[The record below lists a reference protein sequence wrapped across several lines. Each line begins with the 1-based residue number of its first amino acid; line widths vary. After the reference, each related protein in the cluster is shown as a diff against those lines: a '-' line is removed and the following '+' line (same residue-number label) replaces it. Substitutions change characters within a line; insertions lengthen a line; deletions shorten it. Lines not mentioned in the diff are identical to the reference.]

1 MRRPKRNGREVK
13 TKRKHENSSMG
24 TLCSLA
30 NTLAVRVGSLW
41 WLRVAHLLF
50 RCTRASSFFMR
61 RKVMVVVQQRLNH
74 AALHSASCARLCLCF
89 TTSQL
94 CGFCITLCIFVCHG
108 MYSVALCSRVRGHD
122 DFIVI
127 QRATSFSIYISRLFA
142 LYLVSQLPLSGS
154 RAIAFQTFSSIFCT
168 NRIFAVGAGGIAR
181 TSWERKTSV
190 SQACLYDVYEPWR
203 G

>member
-1 MRRPKRNGREVK
+1 MAVRRPKRNGREVK

-30 NTLAVRVGSLW
+30 NVLAACWFAVVASCRTLALSMHTCIQFLCAKESLGG
-41 WLRVAHLLF
+41 
-50 RCTRASSFFMR
+50 
-61 RKVMVVVQQRLNH
+61 H
-74 AALHSASCARLCLCF
+74 AATPESRGVALSIVRAPVSVFYDQSTLPLLHNS
-89 TTSQL
+89 
-94 CGFCITLCIFVCHG
+94 LCIFVCHG
-108 MYSVALCSRVRGHD
+108 MYSVALCSRVRGQD

-127 QRATSFSIYISRLFA
+127 QRATSSFSVYISCL
-142 LYLVSQLPLSGS
+142 LVLHLVLQLPLSGS

-190 SQACLYDVYEPWR
+190 SQACLYDVYEP
-203 G
+203 

>member
-1 MRRPKRNGREVK
+1 MK
-13 TKRKHENSSMG
+13 TARWAPYARWRICW
-24 TLCSLA
+24 L
-30 NTLAVRVGSLW
+30 RVGSLW

-61 RKVMVVVQQRLNH
+61 RKVLVVMQQRLNH
-74 AALHSASCARLCLCF
+74 AALHSASCARLCRVCVCVLRPVNF
-89 TTSQL
+89 

-127 QRATSFSIYISRLFA
+127 QRATSFSIYISCLFA
-142 LYLVSQLPLSGS
+142 LYLVLQLPLSGSS
-154 RAIAFQTFSSIFCT
+154 RAIAFQTFSSIFRT
-168 NRIFAVGAGGIAR
+168 NRIFAVGADGIAR

-190 SQACLYDVYEPWR
+190 SQACLYDVYEP
-203 G
+203 